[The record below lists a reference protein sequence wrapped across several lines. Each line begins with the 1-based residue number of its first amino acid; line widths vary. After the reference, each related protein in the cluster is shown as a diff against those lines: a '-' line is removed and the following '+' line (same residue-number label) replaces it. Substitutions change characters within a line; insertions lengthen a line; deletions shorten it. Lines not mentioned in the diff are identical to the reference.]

1 MQKIILTAEIETS
14 LKKLLNEIEKI
25 EKEIK
30 ELQLQLGKPQEIINK
45 IFAREFGFDENDVR
59 FMNGSESTEVRQK
72 ALKDFRAG
80 EFSVLIGTSIYDEG
94 IDIPA
99 IGAGV
104 NFAAGDSEIKTIQRL
119 GRVIRRSKLPGD
131 IDVDT
136 SVSEDVYYMDFFDKS
151 HKFVRKHSA
160 NRLEVYKG
168 EEAFT
173 VKLVSGVEFVHVAKE

>member
-1 MQKIILTAEIETS
+1 MLTKKQIRIIS
-14 LKKLLNEIEKI
+14 VFNEDVN
-25 EKEIK
+25 K
-30 ELQLQLGKPQEIINK
+30 ELTFKQLKEKSNQKSNN
-45 IFAREFGFDENDVR
+45 FV
-59 FMNGSESTEVRQK
+59 QK